1 MKNLQILACVSAIS
15 EGLIYISTF
24 IYFGVFSSYPCSAGA
39 SPSEKMAYLAENQ
52 LIVSLVSLAMFV
64 VFGLVLAVRVVGL
77 HERLKHA
84 NSSTMAIGSLFGVIW
99 VGLVIASGMISTIG
113 LAQAVELIAKNPA
126 KAFDIWIIVSLIT
139 EGLSGGNEIITLHTE
154 VNFYAAGQ
162 R

>member
-1 MKNLQILACVSAIS
+1 
-15 EGLIYISTF
+15 
-24 IYFGVFSSYPCSAGA
+24 
-39 SPSEKMAYLAENQ
+39 
-52 LIVSLVSLAMFV
+52 
-64 VFGLVLAVRVVGL
+64 
-77 HERLKHA
+77 
-84 NSSTMAIGSLFGVIW
+84 
-99 VGLVIASGMISTIG
+99 VIASGMISTIG

>member
-1 MKNLQILACVSAIS
+1 MKNLQILAGVSAIS
-15 EGLIYISTF
+15 AGLIYISTF

-39 SPSEKMAYLAENQ
+39 SPSEKMAYLAENR
-52 LIVSLVSLAMFV
+52 LIVSLVNLTMFV

-113 LAQAVELIAKNPA
+113 LAQAVELMAKNPA

-139 EGLSGGNEIITLHTE
+139 EGLSEGNEIITLHTE